1 MGTKYVS
8 SISKGTCNK
17 LLRLHIHL
25 LLRRVIRQSVWRGH
39 GGNVGP
45 KRSGTDPHCF
55 AIIRMN
61 TLPSP
66 RYPPHSKGLLHAGIK
81 IVCDLLPH
89 VHIGM
94 IKTQFPTNIV
104 SKYGVTQ
111 HILAIGIPCYQ
122 LRSHLKEQHTHLI
135 HNHITII
142 SSSINMSLIYIE
154 AECRS

>member
-8 SISKGTCNK
+8 SILKGTCNK
-17 LLRLHIHL
+17 LLRLRICL
-25 LLRRVIRQSVWRGH
+25 LLRRVIRQSVWRCH
-39 GGNVGP
+39 GENVGP
-45 KRSGTDPHCF
+45 QRSGTDPHCS

-61 TLPSP
+61 TLPP
-66 RYPPHSKGLLHAGIK
+66 PKYLPHSKGLPHVGIK
-81 IVCDLLPH
+81 IVCYLLPH
-89 VHIGM
+89 WCIG
-94 IKTQFPTNIV
+94 IIRTQIRINIV

-111 HILAIGIPCYQ
+111 HILIIGIPCYQ

-154 AECRS
+154 IECRS